1 MQMVLQELIY
11 DSLREGAVWPFD
23 RRYIRPA
30 HFHGQLECLLIRRGS
45 ATLHVATQIQVV
57 RSGQLC
63 WILPGVPHVMGNF
76 SPDFDMWVVELD
88 SALVDDCW
96 ATINAGGPAGD
107 HPPFESWSLP
117 LGEQLAGRPAVEVC
131 AVVARLLDE
140 LAAGVWAARLPN
152 EARSGLAGFGLLAL
166 RTTLGNVDTRRPN
179 SVGQLAAYLLLASPT
194 MSRTA
199 AAAELGVSEGFLS
212 RAVHRDLGVTFVEH
226 RARTRVAH
234 FLALVQA
241 KRINFL
247 DAALAAGFGSYSQF
261 HRTFSRV
268 SGSRPRDYLGRGRRR
283 SQLLVVD
290 DHDSFGPG
298 AVSILSDGQRQLAP
312 L

>member
-1 MQMVLQELIY
+1 MVLQELIY

-23 RRYIRPA
+23 RRYLRPP

-45 ATLHVATQIQVV
+45 ATLHVATQARVV

-88 SALVDDCW
+88 AALVDDCW
-96 ATINAGGPAGD
+96 ATLNAGGPAGD
-107 HPPFESWSLP
+107 HAPFASWSVP
-117 LGEQLAGRPAVEVC
+117 LGEQLAGRPVVDVSAEVI
-131 AVVARLLDE
+131 RSLDE
-140 LAAGVWAARLPN
+140 LAAGVWAARLPS
-152 EARSGLAGFGLLAL
+152 EVRSGLAGFGLLAL
-166 RTTLGNVDTRRPN
+166 RTTLENVDIRRPN
-179 SVGQLAAYLLLASPT
+179 SVGQLASCLLLASPT
-194 MSRTA
+194 MSRSA

-212 RAVHRDLGVTFVEH
+212 RAVHKDLGVTFVEH

-241 KRINFL
+241 KGSNFL
-247 DAALAAGFGSYSQF
+247 EAALAAGFGSYSQF

-268 SGSRPRDYLGRGRRR
+268 SGCRPRDYLGRGRRR

-290 DHDSFGPG
+290 DPDSYGPA
-298 AVSILSDGQRQLAP
+298 AVSILRDGQRQLAP